1 VRTVIRV
8 MGGFGAFGIGA
19 AILYWILTQER
30 AGTILLASFGVMP
43 LIVVA
48 WMLLRG
54 AAVDASIARAD
65 DPQAEPRDGAG
76 EIVGSFPTSTLW
88 PAFLVLGVVVTGA
101 GLVYGLLLVPVGIA
115 LAGVA
120 ILGLM
125 RESRA

>member
-1 VRTVIRV
+1 VRTVVRV
-8 MGGFGAFGIGA
+8 MGGFGAFGIAA
-19 AILYWILTQER
+19 AIVYWILTQER
-30 AGTILLASFGVMP
+30 AGTILLTSFGLMP

-54 AAVDASIARAD
+54 DAVDVSIARAD
-65 DPQAEPRDGAG
+65 DPNAEPSDGAG
-76 EIVGSFPTSTLW
+76 EIVGSFPSATLW
-88 PAFLVLGVVVTGA
+88 PAFLVLGLVVAGA

-115 LAGVA
+115 IVGVA